1 MIRIVQN
8 YIFQNF
14 IEIVNQINF
23 SIFTLAVESLKCWTC
38 TYGKCLI
45 GINYYGVE
53 KTCKG
58 YQPVCV
64 KKETQEKI
72 GRTCQSSNAYIYLR
86 SLDSKCIEYNGVK
99 LCYFKKDN
107 CNQALQLIPATKLLN
122 ILLLWFNIIYR
133 QF

>member
-1 MIRIVQN
+1 MKL
-8 YIFQNF
+8 IFPFLN
-14 IEIVNQINF
+14 
-23 SIFTLAVESLKCWTC
+23 LLVESLKCWTC

-45 GINYYGVE
+45 GINYFGVE

-72 GRTCQSSNAYIYLR
+72 GRRCQSSNAYIHLR
-86 SLDSKCIEYNGVK
+86 SLDSKCLEYNGAK
-99 LCYFKKDN
+99 LCYCKKDN
-107 CNQALQLIPATKLLN
+107 CNQALQLIPTTKILI
-122 ILLLWFNIIYR
+122 ILLLLFSMNYR